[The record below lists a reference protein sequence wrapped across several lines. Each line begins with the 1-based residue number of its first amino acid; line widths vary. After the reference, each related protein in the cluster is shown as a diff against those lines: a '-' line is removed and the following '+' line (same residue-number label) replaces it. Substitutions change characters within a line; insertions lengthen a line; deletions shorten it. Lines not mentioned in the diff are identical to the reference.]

1 MHKGEREV
9 LETVELDEKAKKKRK
24 KEKAVARKE
33 NRFKNTVSAVSF
45 CIEYPYRHK
54 IPEICVLQSE
64 FSPR

>member
-1 MHKGEREV
+1 MRKQ
-9 LETVELDEKAKKKRK
+9 KKK

-64 FSPR
+64 FSPQ

>member
-9 LETVELDEKAKKKRK
+9 LETVEVDEKAKKKN
-24 KEKAVARKE
+24 EKAVARKE

-64 FSPR
+64 FSPQ